1 MKVKKR
7 NGRIQEFN
15 LDKIKFSIQRA
26 SDDMNKPLNESDS
39 NRIVNTINA
48 ELLAKNKATIE
59 YREIHSKVVEI
70 LNEFGFKDLANFYN
84 RGKC

>member
-15 LDKIKFSIQRA
+15 LDKIKLSIQRA